1 MEQGKYVLTGVSN
14 DTCPTRIML
23 SAIEG
28 KWTMLLIYHL
38 FNGCHR
44 PSELE
49 RLISDA
55 KRQVLM
61 QQLKKLETDG
71 LVRKE
76 IYAQVPPKVEYYLTD
91 MGASLEPIFRQMYE
105 WGHTHA
111 PQIRAN
117 QGSSAYESNCHENQ
131 PLFHDK

>member
-1 MEQGKYVLTGVSN
+1 MEQEKYVLTGVSN

-28 KWTMLLIYHL
+28 KWKMLLIYHL

-44 PSELE
+44 PGELE

-61 QQLKKLETDG
+61 QQLKELETDG

-76 IYAQVPPKVEYYLTD
+76 TYAQVPPKVEYYLTD
-91 MGASLEPIFRQMYE
+91 MGASLEPIFRQMYK
-105 WGHTHA
+105 WGHTYA

-117 QGSSAYESNCHENQ
+117 QGNTAFESNCHDNQ
-131 PLFHDK
+131 